1 MADLKIPDGLKYTES
16 DEWVRLEGQI
26 AIIGLTDFAQNALN
40 DIVYVELPSLGDTFA
55 KGDSFGSVESV
66 KAASDMYLPVAGTIS
81 EVNET
86 LEDEPELINT
96 DPYGK
101 GWLVKVEVDGAV
113 DLGDLMDAAAYRSYC
128 EDR

>member
-26 AIIGLTDFAQNALN
+26 AVIGLTDFAQNALN
-40 DIVYVELPSLGDTFA
+40 DIVYVELPSIGDTFA

-66 KAASDMYLPVAGTIS
+66 KAASDIYLPVAGTIS

-101 GWLVKVEVDGAV
+101 GWLVKVEVDGDAG
-113 DLGDLMDAAAYRSYC
+113 LADLMNAAAYRSYC